1 MAEFLTNICG
11 IAIPAPILAIFSI
24 LFVLLFI
31 VFFIDV
37 CRR

>member
-1 MAEFLTNICG
+1 MAEFLENICG
-11 IAIPAPILAIFSI
+11 IPIPDPILSIFSI